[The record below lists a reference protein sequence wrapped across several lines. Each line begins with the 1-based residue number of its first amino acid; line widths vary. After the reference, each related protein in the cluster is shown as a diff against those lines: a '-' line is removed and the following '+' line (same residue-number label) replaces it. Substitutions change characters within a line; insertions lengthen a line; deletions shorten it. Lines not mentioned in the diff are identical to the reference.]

1 MEIDKKAKAILERED
16 EKAGKRAL
24 SGSMATLL
32 TIVAISMSLF
42 HLYTAGYMVFTAMVQ
57 RSIHLCFA
65 LALIFLLYP
74 AMAKSPRKK
83 VPLTDWAFILLSV
96 ISCLYITMNWEALSE
111 AVRIAEPNE
120 LDIILGIIAT
130 LLVLEATR
138 RTTGMAMPLVAL
150 GFILYGFLGPYL
162 PGMLNHPGIPLNQF
176 IGMNY
181 LFSEGIFGVPLG
193 VSASFVII
201 FIIFGAFL
209 EESGGGKLFMD
220 LACALFGSVRGGPAK
235 ISIFSSGLF
244 GTISGSAVANV
255 MVDGWYT
262 IPLMKRLGYR
272 PHFAGAVEAVAS
284 TGGMIMPPVMG
295 AAAFVMAEI
304 LGVPYISVCIAAAL
318 PAVLY
323 YLSLFVFVDL
333 EAAKTG
339 LRGIPKE
346 EKPRVKQ
353 VFREGGHL
361 LIPLILLVYLLT
373 GEQWSPMK
381 AGFYAIVAIVVFSM
395 LRKNTRLDG
404 SKLVNAL
411 RKGATGALQVAAVCA
426 CAGIVICIVSITGLG
441 LTFSSIL
448 IQLAHGNLFLLLVLT
463 MIASLILGMGLPA
476 TPCYIILAVLS
487 APAIIQMGVPPMAA
501 HLFVFYFG
509 CISAVTPPV
518 AIAAYAAA
526 AIAGSD
532 PMRTG
537 YTAWRLAQVAFIVPF
552 MFIYGPPLIM
562 VGTYLEIIQAAV
574 TSLIGV
580 ALLASSLQGF
590 VLTRLRMVERI
601 FLFGAALLLIKPGW
615 KTDLAGLAIG
625 IILGIIHLM
634 NYRKERNLG
643 KAVAFAADPPAR
655 RE

>member
-16 EKAGKRAL
+16 EKAGKRTL
-24 SGSMATLL
+24 SGSMAILL

-65 LALIFLLYP
+65 LTLIFLLYP
-74 AMAKSPRKK
+74 AMAKSPRGR
-83 VPLTDWAFILLSV
+83 VPLIDWVFILLSV
-96 ISCLYITMNWEALSE
+96 ISCLYISVNWEALSE
-111 AVRIAEPNE
+111 AVRIAEPT
-120 LDIILGIIAT
+120 LVDMALGIIAT

-138 RTTGMAMPLVAL
+138 RTTGMALPIVAIV
-150 GFILYGFLGPYL
+150 FVLYGFLGPYM
-162 PGMLNHPGIPLNQF
+162 PGILNHPGIPLNQF

-193 VSASFVII
+193 VSATFIII
-201 FIIFGAFL
+201 FIIFGGFL
-209 EESGGGKLFMD
+209 EESGGGKFFID
-220 LACALFGSVRGGPAK
+220 LACAFFGVVRGGPAK
-235 ISIFSSGLF
+235 IAIFSSGFF

-255 MVDGWYT
+255 VGTGTFT
-262 IPLMKRLGYR
+262 IPMMKRIGYR

-284 TGGMIMPPVMG
+284 TGGLIMPPVMG

-304 LGVPYISVCIAAAL
+304 IGVSYVSICLAAAI

-323 YLSLFVFVDL
+323 YLSLFVFIDL

-346 EKPRVKQ
+346 EKPQFKEVI
-353 VFREGGHL
+353 REGGHL
-361 LIPLILLVYLLT
+361 LIPPALLVYLLAVV
-373 GEQWSPMK
+373 QWSPMK
-381 AGFYAIVAIVVFSM
+381 AGFYTILATVVM
-395 LRKNTRLDG
+395 AMMRKNTRLDG
-404 SKLVNAL
+404 RKLVSAL

-426 CAGIVICIVSITGLG
+426 CAGIVISIVSITGLG
-441 LTFSSIL
+441 LTFSSVL

-476 TPCYIILAVLS
+476 TPCYIILAVLA
-487 APAIIQMGVPPMAA
+487 APAIVEMNISPMAA

-509 CISAVTPPV
+509 CISAITPPV
-518 AIAAYAAA
+518 AVAAYAGA

-537 YTAWRLAQVAFIVPF
+537 YTAWRLGLAAFIVPF

-562 VGTYLEIIQAAV
+562 VGTLIEIIQASV
-574 TSLIGV
+574 TALIGV
-580 ALLASSLQGF
+580 AFLAASIQGF
-590 VLTRLRMVERI
+590 FLTRLVPVERI
-601 FLFGAALLLIKPGW
+601 FLFAAALLLIKPGW
-615 KTDLAGLAIG
+615 MTDLAGIVIG
-625 IILGIIHLM
+625 MIIAVIHVSR
-634 NYRKERNLG
+634 YRKERQ
-643 KAVAFAADPPAR
+643 PAR
-655 RE
+655 SGEVAVPGSR

>member
-65 LALIFLLYP
+65 LTLIFLLYP

-111 AVRIAEPNE
+111 AVRIAEPTGV
-120 LDIILGIIAT
+120 DIALGIIAT

-138 RTTGMAMPLVAL
+138 RTAGIALPIVAIA
-150 GFILYGFLGPYL
+150 FVLYGFLGPYM
-162 PGMLNHPGIPLNQF
+162 PGVLNHPGIPLNQF

-201 FIIFGAFL
+201 FIIFGGFL
-209 EESGGGKLFMD
+209 EESGGGKFFID
-220 LACALFGSVRGGPAK
+220 LACAFFGVVRGGPAK
-235 ISIFSSGLF
+235 IAIFSSGFF

-255 MVDGWYT
+255 VGTGTFT
-262 IPLMKRLGYR
+262 IPMMKRIGYR

-284 TGGMIMPPVMG
+284 TGGLIMPPVMG

-304 LGVPYISVCIAAAL
+304 LGVSYVSICLAAAI

-323 YLSLFVFVDL
+323 YFSLFVFIDL

-339 LRGIPKE
+339 LKGIPQE
-346 EKPRVKQ
+346 EKPLVKQ
-353 VFREGGHL
+353 VMREGGHL
-361 LIPLILLVYLLT
+361 LIPPALLVYLLAVV
-373 GEQWSPMK
+373 QWSPMK
-381 AGFYAIVAIVVFSM
+381 AGFYTILATVVM
-395 LRKNTRLDG
+395 AMMRKNTRLDG
-404 SKLVNAL
+404 RKLVSAL

-426 CAGIVICIVSITGLG
+426 CAGIVISIVSITGLG
-441 LTFSSIL
+441 LTFSSVL

-476 TPCYIILAVLS
+476 TPCYIILAVLA
-487 APAIIQMGVPPMAA
+487 APAIVEMKISPMAA

-509 CISAVTPPV
+509 CISAITPPV
-518 AIAAYAAA
+518 AVAAYAGA
-526 AIAGSD
+526 AIAGSNA
-532 PMRTG
+532 MRTG
-537 YTAWRLAQVAFIVPF
+537 YTAWRLGLAAFIVPF

-562 VGTYLEIIQAAV
+562 VGTIIEIIQASV
-574 TSLIGV
+574 TALIGV
-580 ALLASSLQGF
+580 AFLAASIQGF
-590 VLTRLRMVERI
+590 FLTRLVPVERI
-601 FLFGAALLLIKPGW
+601 FLFAAALLLIKPGW
-615 KTDLAGLAIG
+615 MTDLAGIVIG
-625 IILGIIHLM
+625 MIIAVIHVSR
-634 NYRKERNLG
+634 YRKERQ
-643 KAVAFAADPPAR
+643 PAR
-655 RE
+655 SGEVAVPGSR

>member
-65 LALIFLLYP
+65 LTLIFLLYP

-111 AVRIAEPNE
+111 AVRIAEPTGV
-120 LDIILGIIAT
+120 DIALGIIAT

-138 RTTGMAMPLVAL
+138 RTAGIALPIVAIA
-150 GFILYGFLGPYL
+150 FVLYGFLGPYM
-162 PGMLNHPGIPLNQF
+162 PGVLNHPGIPLNQF

-201 FIIFGAFL
+201 FIIFGGFL
-209 EESGGGKLFMD
+209 EESGGGKFFID
-220 LACALFGSVRGGPAK
+220 LACAFFGVVRGGPAK
-235 ISIFSSGLF
+235 IAIFSSGFF

-255 MVDGWYT
+255 VGTGTFT
-262 IPLMKRLGYR
+262 IPMMKRIGYR

-284 TGGMIMPPVMG
+284 TGGLIMPPVMG

-304 LGVPYISVCIAAAL
+304 LGISYISVCLAAAI

-323 YLSLFVFVDL
+323 YFSLFVFIDL
-333 EAAKTG
+333 EAARTG
-339 LRGIPKE
+339 LKGIPPE
-346 EKPRVKQ
+346 EKPLVKQ
-353 VFREGGHL
+353 VMREGGHL
-361 LIPLILLVYLLT
+361 LIPPALLVYLLAVV
-373 GEQWSPMK
+373 QWSPMK
-381 AGFYAIVAIVVFSM
+381 AGFYTILATVVM
-395 LRKNTRLDG
+395 AMMRKNTRLDG
-404 SKLVNAL
+404 RKLVSAL

-426 CAGIVICIVSITGLG
+426 CAGIVISIVSITGLG
-441 LTFSSIL
+441 LTFSSVL

-476 TPCYIILAVLS
+476 TPCYIILAVLA
-487 APAIIQMGVPPMAA
+487 APAIVEMKISPMAA

-509 CISAVTPPV
+509 CISAITPPV
-518 AIAAYAAA
+518 AVAAYAGA

-532 PMRTG
+532 AMRTG
-537 YTAWRLAQVAFIVPF
+537 YTAWRLGLAAFIVPF

-562 VGTYLEIIQAAV
+562 VGTIIEIIQASV
-574 TSLIGV
+574 TALIGV
-580 ALLASSLQGF
+580 AFLAASIQGF
-590 VLTRLRMVERI
+590 FLARLVPVERI

-615 KTDLAGLAIG
+615 MTDLTGIVIG
-625 IILGIIHLM
+625 MIIAVIHVSR
-634 NYRKERNLG
+634 YRKERQ
-643 KAVAFAADPPAR
+643 PAR
-655 RE
+655 SGEVAVPGSR